1 MAKKHT
7 VIIDDINDGES
18 KELIEKVKTRFDAA
32 NQKTFDLIEDFIAGG
47 YEENLVRLMIYL
59 PKEHR
64 AAALQKLPESVREKV
79 SSILNTFSEKKNS
92 DPDVM
97 SAVGTVL
104 KNADFYGEK
113 AAREII
119 QNDDIYFLSA
129 VESENKN
136 LFEVNPLLSMNVE
149 YYLVNMNVLVEID
162 DRSIQK
168 WLREVET
175 QDLAKALKETDAA
188 GRFRHSLHRDSPK
201 NLLRKFFRLRRSAP
215 YLPTELIPRKLGD
228 TGVEPM
234 TQKVSRTIA
243 VRAFK
248 LPVGLE
254 PTTC

>member
-1 MAKKHT
+1 MAKEHT
-7 VIIDDINDGES
+7 VIIDDTNGGES
-18 KELIEKVKTRFDAA
+18 KERTEKVKSRFDAA
-32 NQKTFDLIEDFIAGG
+32 NQKTFDLIEDFIMGG
-47 YEENLVRLMIYL
+47 YEENLARLIIYL

-113 AAREII
+113 AACEII

-175 QDLAKALKETDAA
+175 QDLAKALKGTDAEVQNKI
-188 GRFRHSLHRDSPK
+188 FRNMSQRAAAM
-201 NLLRKFFRLRRSAP
+201 LREDMEFMGPIRKSDVLETQKKIIEILKRLNEEGEIVISRVFGGCVGD
-215 YLPTELIPRKLGD
+215 ELI
-228 TGVEPM
+228 
-234 TQKVSRTIA
+234 
-243 VRAFK
+243 
-248 LPVGLE
+248 
-254 PTTC
+254 

>member
-32 NQKTFDLIEDFIAGG
+32 NQKTFDLIEDFTAGG
-47 YEENLVRLMIYL
+47 HEENLARLLIYL
-59 PKEHR
+59 PDER
-64 AAALQKLPESVREKV
+64 RRLALQKLPENVREKV
-79 SSILNTFSEKKNS
+79 SSILNIFSEKKNS

-119 QNDDIYFLSA
+119 QNGDIYFLSA

-149 YYLVNMNVLVEID
+149 YYLVNMNVLVDID

-168 WLREVET
+168 WLREVDS
-175 QDLAKALKETDAA
+175 QDLAKALKGTDAA
-188 GRFRHSLHRDSPK
+188 VQDKIFRNMSQRAAEM
-201 NLLRKFFRLRRSAP
+201 LREDMEFMGPIRKSDVIETQKKLIGILKRLNEEGEIVISRV
-215 YLPTELIPRKLGD
+215 LGGCIGDELI
-228 TGVEPM
+228 
-234 TQKVSRTIA
+234 
-243 VRAFK
+243 
-248 LPVGLE
+248 
-254 PTTC
+254 

>member
-18 KELIEKVKTRFDAA
+18 KELIEKVKSRFDAA

-47 YEENLVRLMIYL
+47 YEENLARLLVYL
-59 PKEHR
+59 PIER
-64 AAALQKLPESVREKV
+64 REPTLQKLPESVREKV
-79 SSILNTFSEKKNS
+79 SSILKTFGEKKNS

-113 AAREII
+113 AAHEII
-119 QNDDIYFLSA
+119 QNGDIYFLSA

-136 LFEVNPLLSMNVE
+136 LFEVNPLLSMNVD
-149 YYLVNMNVLVEID
+149 YYLVNMNVLVDID

-175 QDLAKALKETDAA
+175 QDLAKALKGTDAEVQNKI
-188 GRFRHSLHRDSPK
+188 FRNMSQRAAAM
-201 NLLRKFFRLRRSAP
+201 LREDMEFMGPIRKSDVLETQKKIIEILKRLNEEGEIVISRVFGGCVGD
-215 YLPTELIPRKLGD
+215 ELI
-228 TGVEPM
+228 
-234 TQKVSRTIA
+234 
-243 VRAFK
+243 
-248 LPVGLE
+248 
-254 PTTC
+254 

>member
-18 KELIEKVKTRFDAA
+18 KELIEKVKSRFDAA
-32 NQKTFDLIEDFIAGG
+32 NQKTFNLIEDFIAGG
-47 YEENLVRLMIYL
+47 YEENLARLLIYL
-59 PKEHR
+59 PDER
-64 AAALQKLPESVREKV
+64 RRLALQKLPESVREKV

-113 AAREII
+113 AAHEII
-119 QNDDIYFLSA
+119 QNGDIYFLSA
-129 VESENKN
+129 IESENKN

-149 YYLVNMNVLVEID
+149 YYLVNMNVLVDID

-175 QDLAKALKETDAA
+175 QDLAKALKETDAEVQNKIFRNMSQRA
-188 GRFRHSLHRDSPK
+188 AAMLREDMEFMGPVRKRDVLETQKKLIGILKRLNEEGEIVISKRFGGCIGD
-201 NLLRKFFRLRRSAP
+201 
-215 YLPTELIPRKLGD
+215 ELI
-228 TGVEPM
+228 
-234 TQKVSRTIA
+234 
-243 VRAFK
+243 
-248 LPVGLE
+248 
-254 PTTC
+254 

>member
-1 MAKKHT
+1 MAKERM
-7 VIIDDINDGES
+7 VIIDDTDDGES
-18 KELIEKVKTRFDAA
+18 KELIKKVRARFDAA
-32 NQKTFDLIEDFIAGG
+32 NQKTFNIIEDFIAGG
-47 YEENLVRLMIYL
+47 YEENLARLLVYL
-59 PKEHR
+59 PKER
-64 AAALQKLPESVREKV
+64 RSAALQKLPESVREKV

-119 QNDDIYFLSA
+119 QNDDFYFLSA
-129 VESENKN
+129 IEGENKN

-175 QDLAKALKETDAA
+175 QDLAKALKGTDAEVQEKI
-188 GRFRHSLHRDSPK
+188 FINMSHRAAAM
-201 NLLRKFFRLRRSAP
+201 LREDMEFMGP
-215 YLPTELIPRKLGD
+215 VRKSD
-228 TGVEPM
+228 VIE
-234 TQKVSRTIA
+234 TQKKLMEILKRLNESGEIVISRI
-243 VRAFK
+243 FGGC
-248 LPVGLE
+248 VGDELV
-254 PTTC
+254 

>member
-1 MAKKHT
+1 MTRRIKKRS
-7 VIIDDINDGES
+7 IY
-18 KELIEKVKTRFDAA
+18 
-32 NQKTFDLIEDFIAGG
+32 IEDFIAGG

-136 LFEVNPLLSMNVE
+136 LFELNPLLSMNVE

-254 PTTC
+254 PTRYPLYHMGIKWSISI

>member
-1 MAKKHT
+1 MAKNHT
-7 VIIDDINDGES
+7 VIIDDTNDGES
-18 KELIEKVKTRFDAA
+18 KERIKKVRARFDAA
-32 NQKTFDLIEDFIAGG
+32 NQKTLKLIDDFIAGG
-47 YEENLVRLMIYL
+47 YEENLARLLIYL
-59 PKEHR
+59 PDERR

-79 SSILNTFSEKKNS
+79 SSILKTFGEKKNS

-175 QDLAKALKETDAA
+175 QDLAKALKGTDAEVQNKI
-188 GRFRHSLHRDSPK
+188 FRNMSQRAAAM
-201 NLLRKFFRLRRSAP
+201 LREDMEFMGPIRKSDVLETQKKLIEILKRLNEEGEIVISRVFGGCVGD
-215 YLPTELIPRKLGD
+215 ELI
-228 TGVEPM
+228 
-234 TQKVSRTIA
+234 
-243 VRAFK
+243 
-248 LPVGLE
+248 
-254 PTTC
+254 